1 MVFLFVDSAIGRKWR
16 KIGRKVEMNKVIPL
30 TKNQKNYEDVPDG
43 LKWAIPIHECLE
55 KPEVKERSRRLE
67 EESKKR
73 VMKNAQAMSM
83 RMPPVKG

>member
-1 MVFLFVDSAIGRKWR
+1 MVFLIGQ
-16 KIGRKVEMNKVIPL
+16 GAMSLSLLLETMSKVLPL
-30 TKNQKNYEDVPDG
+30 SKNYKDYEDVPDG

-73 VMKNAQAMSM
+73 VKKEFKLNF
-83 RMPPVKG
+83 